1 MSVERSLFY
10 VLACFLLFR
19 LSVAPFSLLILVLL
33 IFFLTLKV
41 KVQFVIMFVMMTMT
55 TIDLYLPLESD
66 HHCGK
71 ITDIRDKVTMISI
84 DSNEYS
90 MFDIQR
96 LSLDDIVCVNG
107 SVDLTRNG
115 STFVTN
121 PILRWSSQRNH
132 RGSINVK
139 SIEIIQKGSSIKS
152 HLFDRIGTMDS
163 SGWLKSFIFD
173 HPAPKTGHFTMLF
186 LSSGLIA
193 SSLVSILRAVL
204 GYFCTEK
211 HKQRLLSVLLIFCL
225 LIWGSSFILSRIIL
239 SDASRYLKLKPLGR
253 VSLTYIALLFF
264 YPNHISHP
272 ALIIPM
278 TLSLI
283 NVFNYYRFLSRIAV
297 LPLILTFLTYQFD
310 FLSAL
315 LFPIFRMLALFGY
328 LFAWIC
334 VFLPQFLNVFI
345 FYCEMLSFQ
354 THDLF
359 SFVRLNGYPGITL
372 SVIWVIALFSVRLS
386 KKQLILRMVG
396 LLVIFQLRMY
406 VNPFT
411 TVTFFNVAQA
421 DSVLIELPFKQGSWL
436 IDTGR
441 SSTSALLRANLWY
454 RGITVLDAVMI
465 SHDDSDHSG
474 GLEMLKRDFSIKKVI
489 VESIDIQKHGFML
502 YSLLEKDDGYS
513 DNDNSLVHLFSI
525 NGLTYLF
532 LGDISKTREIELI
545 REYPFLRADVIK
557 LAHHGSKTSTS
568 EQLIA
573 NTQPKLTIISA
584 DPRVYGHPH
593 KQTLKT
599 LWQFRVPYLS
609 THQEGDIRI
618 STLGNFHFV
627 MSSSGG
633 FGIMRTVIK

>member
-1 MSVERSLFY
+1 MSVERSLFF
-10 VLACFLLFR
+10 VLVCFLLFR
-19 LSVAPFSLLILVLL
+19 LRAEPLNYLIFVILIL
-33 IFFLTLKV
+33 FLTSKV
-41 KVQFVIMFVMMTMT
+41 KARFVIMFVMMVMT
-55 TIDLYLPLESD
+55 TSDVDLPSESD

-71 ITDIRDKVTMISI
+71 IIDIKDKVTIISVGK
-84 DSNEYS
+84 SEYS
-90 MFDIQR
+90 MFDTQR
-96 LSLDDIVCVNG
+96 LSLDDIVCVSG
-107 SVDLTRNG
+107 SVTLTRNG

-121 PILRWSSQRNH
+121 PILRWSNQRNH

-139 SIEIIQKGSSIKS
+139 SIEIIKKGNSVKS
-152 HLFDRIGTMDS
+152 QLFERIGKLES
-163 SGWLKSFIFD
+163 SGWLKAFIFH
-173 HPAPKTGHFTMLF
+173 HPPPKTGHFTMLF

-193 SSLVSILRAVL
+193 SSLVSMIRTML
-204 GYFCTEK
+204 GYLCTEK
-211 HKQRLLSVLLIFCL
+211 HKQRVLSVLLIFCL
-225 LIWGSSFILSRIIL
+225 FIWGSSFILSRILL

-253 VSLTYIALLFF
+253 ISFTYILLLCC
-264 YPNHISHP
+264 YPHHLSHP
-272 ALIIPM
+272 ALIIPL

-283 NVFNYYRFLSRIAV
+283 NVFNYDRFLSRMAI
-297 LPLILTFLTYQFD
+297 LPLILTFLTYRFD

-315 LFPIFRMLALFGY
+315 LFPVFRMLALFGY
-328 LFAWIC
+328 LFAWTC
-334 VFLPQFLNVFI
+334 VLLPQLLSVFI
-345 FYCEMLSFQ
+345 SYCEMLSFQ
-354 THDLF
+354 SHDF
-359 SFVRLNGYPGITL
+359 ISFATLSGYPGIIL
-372 SVIWVIALFSVRLS
+372 SVGWIIALFSIRLS
-386 KKQLILRMVG
+386 KKQLILRLVG
-396 LLVIFQLRMY
+396 LLVIFQLRLY

-421 DSVLIELPFKQGSWL
+421 DSALIELPYKQGSWL

-474 GLEMLKRDFSIKKVI
+474 GLEMLKRDFLIREVI
-489 VESIDIQKHGFML
+489 DEAIDVRQHGFTL
-502 YSLLEKDDGYS
+502 YSLLEKKEGFS

-532 LGDISKTREIELI
+532 LGDISKNREIELI
-545 REYPFLRADVIK
+545 RKYPFLRADIIK

-573 NTQPKLTIISA
+573 NTQPKLSIISA

-609 THQEGDIRI
+609 THQAGDIRI